1 MSEAIFKFFIAC
13 TLFIPLGLTIVG
25 TYITI
30 RYPYDGERP
39 SRILGVLTAVSSGFL
54 LLISIAILVLRRD
67 WPPAFS
73 IWSNLIQIHI
83 DALSLYFILLVNAI
97 AFVVTWNAVPYLEGK
112 TSERVIQRPAF
123 FHTSVNFFHFTMLL
137 VPMVDNLISLWIAI
151 ELTTLASAFLVGYQ
165 NDSAAWEAAWKYLII
180 TSTGI
185 ILALLGTIFL
195 ANAIP
200 ETYQGNSDV
209 LNWTSIMRLAVQP
222 DSALNPGFV
231 KLSFLFALLGYG
243 TKAGLAPTHTWL
255 PDGHGEAPAPI
266 SALLSGVLLK
276 SALYAILRFYT
287 ITNTVLNDST
297 HFTSTALLSLG
308 LLSLILATPFI
319 LKENRFKRIL
329 AYHSLEH
336 MGIITFGIGIGGPVA
351 LFGALLHT
359 LNHAITKAL
368 MFLSYGNVMRQYN
381 RRRPPEQVFDSSKIT
396 GVLRSMPVT
405 GSIMAIGGLALVGMP
420 PFNIFMSEFI
430 ILWGTVSQLKD
441 NGANIVLSPPI
452 IIVAIVLF
460 LLSTTLIFYGLVR
473 HLSKLILHKMPEEYK
488 VEEKLFRDLAPLL
501 LLTVFVLLFGVWI
514 VPTLSHLISE
524 SVDIVL
530 QAKVLP

>member
-1 MSEAIFKFFIAC
+1 MNEIAFRFFIAC
-13 TLFIPLGLTIVG
+13 TLLVPLSLSLLGS
-25 TYITI
+25 YITI
-30 RYPYDGERP
+30 RHPHQEKVSWG
-39 SRILGVLTAVSSGFL
+39 LGIATAVSSGFL
-54 LLISIAILVLRRD
+54 LLISIVILVLRQD
-67 WPPAFS
+67 MPPVFS
-73 IWSNLIQIHI
+73 VGTSLFRLHI

-97 AFVVTWNAVPYLEGK
+97 AFAVTWNAVPYLEGK
-112 TSERVIQRPAF
+112 TAVSLIQRPAF

-165 NDSAAWEAAWKYLII
+165 NDRNAWEAAWKYLVI

-200 ETYQGNSDV
+200 EANLSQPNV
-209 LNWTSIMRLAVQP
+209 LNWTNIMRLASQNSLDP
-222 DSALNPGFV
+222 RFIE
-231 KLSFLFALLGYG
+231 LSFLFALLGYG

-287 ITNTVLNDST
+287 ITNTVLHDDT
-297 HFTSTALLSLG
+297 RFTSTALLGLG

-336 MGIITFGIGIGGPVA
+336 MGIITFGIGIGGPIA

-381 RRRPPEQVFDSSKIT
+381 RKAPSQQAFDPDQIT
-396 GVLRSMPVT
+396 GIFRTMPIT
-405 GSIMAIGGLALVGMP
+405 GAVMAIGGLALVGMP

-430 ILWGTVSQLKD
+430 ILWGSISQLGGDDK
-441 NGANIVLSPPI
+441 GTILSAPI
-452 IIVAIVLF
+452 IIAAVVLF

-473 HLSKLILHKMPEEYK
+473 HLSKLVLHKMSEEYQM
-488 VEEKLFRDLAPLL
+488 EEKLFRDLAPLL
-501 LLTVFVLLFGVWI
+501 FLTIFVVLFGVWI
-514 VPTLSHLISE
+514 APALSHLISE
-524 SVDIVL
+524 SVAIVL
-530 QAKVLP
+530 HTEVSP